1 MLWVMDIL
9 KSGALGAPWASEGQ
23 SLSLGAASDYP
34 PGVTCYPFSL
44 MAKDVRQVRTR
55 IFTQGDALCQSL
67 ATTIVEEARACQ
79 AAGGS
84 YRLALTGGTTPRRLY
99 TALAARHDVPWGA
112 LELFWSDERAVA
124 LDHADSNYRMVRE
137 TLLARDPVAADRL
150 HPMVAASDPDDAD
163 LEELA
168 ADYERVLRDAT
179 GADAPALDAVLLG
192 LGPDGHIA
200 SLFPGEGERDRPD
213 RLVVAVRDSPKP
225 PPRRLTLTSAFI
237 NRSATVHLIVTGA
250 SKADAVRGTLEGPHD
265 PDRWPGQRLAP
276 AHGTLTWW
284 LDAAAASRLRQ

>member
-1 MLWVMDIL
+1 
-9 KSGALGAPWASEGQ
+9 
-23 SLSLGAASDYP
+23 
-34 PGVTCYPFSL
+34 

-84 YRLALTGGTTPRRLY
+84 YRLALTGGTTPRGLY
-99 TALAARHDVPWGA
+99 TALAARHDLPWSA
-112 LELFWSDERAVA
+112 LELFWSDERAVPR
-124 LDHADSNYRMVRE
+124 DHADSNYRMVRE
-137 TLLARDPVAADRL
+137 TLLAADPVAEDRL
-150 HPMVAASDPDDAD
+150 HPMVASSDLDRDLDDAD
-163 LEELA
+163 LEEAA

-179 GADAPALDAVLLG
+179 GADTPALDAVLLG

-200 SLFPGEGERDRPD
+200 SLFPGAGERDRPN

-225 PPRRLTLTSAFI
+225 PPRRLTLTTAFI
-237 NRSATVHLIVTGA
+237 NRSAAVHLIVTGA

-265 PDRWPGQRLAP
+265 PDRWPAQRLAP